1 MTRSTTFGVLLCA
14 ISLSALW
21 FWYDPHESNPVT
33 QVSASE
39 PISAQV
45 RLPVNSHLIDHAGII
60 PSGDI
65 PRFDQY
71 MGWILRESGID
82 VRIVFLPSVSN
93 KSIETQAVDLM
104 SQLQIGKQTGQQR
117 GILLLYD
124 MKEQRLKVEVGYGL
138 EEVFPDVF
146 VNYLVQDHVKT
157 FFASGDASLGLRLM
171 LRLLQHRIREAVIGN
186 DFDPRTIS
194 KVRELEYLS
203 GGAGVNSVL
212 ALGTKD
218 GSKPTAQPERNLAF
232 PAGKSPASAY
242 HTYLDWLAHWPMN
255 LNAEFF
261 TAESRQYL
269 ASLPSSPAYA
279 EFILFG
285 EYGKQFKVVERGD
298 LALLYFTNTPFVS
311 PHFFIKTNGEWHMDL
326 MAEVRNTHEHSG
338 GEYTWAY
345 YGDQDKYT
353 YAFSDLLVTLKGY
366 RRIQDGDNRPL
377 VIRGD
382 R

>member
-1 MTRSTTFGVLLCA
+1 MNRGILYGLGLCTV
-14 ISLSALW
+14 SLSPLW
-21 FWYDPHESNPVT
+21 FWHNQQESNPVNF
-33 QVSASE
+33 VSAST
-39 PISAQV
+39 PIAAQAQ
-45 RLPVNSHLIDHAGII
+45 LPLNSHIIDQANFI

-65 PRFDQY
+65 PRFEQY

-82 VRIVFLPSVSN
+82 VRMVFLPSTGN
-93 KSIETQAVDLM
+93 KPIETQAVDLM

-124 MKEQRLKVEVGYGL
+124 VQNQRLKIEVGYGL
-138 EEVFPDVF
+138 EAVFPDVF
-146 VNYLVQDHVKT
+146 VNYLVQKHTKT

-194 KVRELEYLS
+194 KASELAHLS
-203 GGAGVNSVL
+203 GGAGVNAAL
-212 ALGTKD
+212 TLGTTESTPVALPD
-218 GSKPTAQPERNLAF
+218 SEAAF
-232 PAGKSPASAY
+232 PAEKSPTSTY
-242 HTYLDWLAHWPMN
+242 QTYLAWLSNWP
-255 LNAEFF
+255 LNPNADFL
-261 TAESRQYL
+261 TPESRQYL

-279 EFILFG
+279 EYIFLS

-311 PHFFIKTNGEWHMDL
+311 PHFFIKVDGTWHMDL
-326 MAEVRNTHEHSG
+326 MAEVRNTREHTG

-353 YAFSDLLVTLKGY
+353 YAFHDLLITLKGY
-366 RRIQDGDNRPL
+366 RRFQDGDNRPL